1 MIVYLN
7 GEYID
12 SGQAR
17 ISVNDRGYLFG
28 DGLYEMIL
36 SYNGK
41 PFRIDRHL
49 ARLGRGCEFI
59 RLNLKNVDFIA
70 DVCLELIELNSLSSN
85 IASIYIQLTRG
96 SYRRAHKF
104 PPPDI
109 APTIYVSATE
119 FLPNREH
126 QEKGIT
132 TITVQ
137 DKRWGRCDIKT
148 IDLLPNVLAHQKA
161 IEAGGQEAI
170 FSKDGIILEGTHS
183 NVFAVIE
190 GEVRTHPLTQKVLPG
205 INRETVL
212 EICAKQ
218 NIRANE
224 KPISICDLGNADE
237 VFITSTTLEIMP
249 VIKID
254 SLIINQGR
262 PGEITRFLQKE
273 FRILTEQDS

>member
-12 SGQAR
+12 SGQAM
-17 ISVNDRGYLFG
+17 ISVNDRGFLFG

-41 PFRIDRHL
+41 PFRLNRHL
-49 ARLGRGCEFI
+49 ARMGLGCEFI

-104 PPPDI
+104 PPADV
-109 APTIYVSATE
+109 APTVYVSATE
-119 FLPNREH
+119 FLPDREH
-126 QEKGIT
+126 QQKGIA

-148 IDLLPNVLAHQKA
+148 IDLLPNVLAHQRA

-190 GEVRTHPLTQKVLPG
+190 GEVRTHPLTDKVLPG
-205 INRETVL
+205 INREAVL
-212 EICAKQ
+212 EICAKR

-224 KPISICDLGNADE
+224 KPVAIGDLQNADE

-262 PGEITRFLQKE
+262 PGEITRLLQNE
-273 FRILTEQDS
+273 FRILTEQNS